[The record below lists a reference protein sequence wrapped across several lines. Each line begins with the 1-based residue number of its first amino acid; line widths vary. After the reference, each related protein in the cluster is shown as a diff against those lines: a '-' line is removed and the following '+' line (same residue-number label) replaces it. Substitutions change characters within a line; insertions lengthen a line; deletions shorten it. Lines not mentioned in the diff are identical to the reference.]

1 MTDAI
6 AELTALH
13 AALLNA
19 WNARDAAAMAG
30 LYAEDGSQIGFD
42 GSQADG
48 RAEILNQLTPIFR
61 DHPTARFVWKVREV
75 RMLGED
81 VGLLRAVVGMVPPG
95 KTEIK
100 PEINAVQSLIAS
112 RSDAGWRIVLF
123 HNTPAAWH
131 GRPHDLAA
139 LTAELQALV

>member
-1 MTDAI
+1 MPDAI
-6 AELTALH
+6 ADLTALH
-13 AALLNA
+13 VALLSA
-19 WNARDAAAMAG
+19 WNARDASAMAA
-30 LYAEDGSQIGFD
+30 LYAENGSQVGFD
-42 GSQADG
+42 GSQANG
-48 RAEILNQLTPIFR
+48 AAEILSQLAPIFR

-100 PEINAVQSLIAS
+100 PETNAVQSLIAA
-112 RSDAGWRIVLF
+112 REGGVWRIALF
-123 HNTPAAWH
+123 QNTPAAWH
-131 GRPHDLAA
+131 GRPEDAAA